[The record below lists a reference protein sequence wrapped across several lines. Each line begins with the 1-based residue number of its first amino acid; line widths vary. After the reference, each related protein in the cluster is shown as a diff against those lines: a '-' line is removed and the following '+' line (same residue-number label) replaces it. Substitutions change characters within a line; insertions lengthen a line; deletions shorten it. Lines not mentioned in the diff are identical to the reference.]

1 MKSPIQLLLILIL
14 TFFYQCDSDSE
25 KQTDFHFPELEH
37 IDSNVYNEIKLTCEE
52 YWDLSTMIDTT
63 FEIYPEGLEY
73 AVHCDGYIDSSLYH
87 FVIRVD
93 EYGKW
98 INDGRTKKE

>member
-1 MKSPIQLLLILIL
+1 MKLAISLLLLILGL
-14 TFFYQCDSDSE
+14 SVSCD
-25 KQTDFHFPELEH
+25 KQTEFIFPDLPH
-37 IDSNVYNEIKLTCEE
+37 IDLEVYNEIKKTCESH
-52 YWDLSTMIDTT
+52 WDLSQMLDST
-63 FEIYPEGLEY
+63 FEVYPEGNEY
-73 AVHCDGYIDSSLYH
+73 AVHCDGYIGNTLYH